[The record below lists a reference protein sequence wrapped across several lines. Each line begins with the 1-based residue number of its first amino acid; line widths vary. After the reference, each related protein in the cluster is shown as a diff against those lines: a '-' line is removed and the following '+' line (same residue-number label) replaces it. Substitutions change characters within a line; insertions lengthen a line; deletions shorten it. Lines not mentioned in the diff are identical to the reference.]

1 MLFQKPGVG
10 ISGRQAYS
18 MGQLQHQQGSRH
30 SPEVFMGHDL
40 RLRSIGLIRRLR
52 RFGQHLL
59 HLQVGLRIFL
69 HPVGAVQGFFL
80 SKSRERLSRL
90 ALLFMLSAYSALC

>member
-1 MLFQKPGVG
+1 
-10 ISGRQAYS
+10 
-18 MGQLQHQQGSRH
+18 
-30 SPEVFMGHDL
+30 MGHDL

-80 SKSRERLSRL
+80 SESRERLSRL
-90 ALLFMLSAYSALC
+90 ALLLCLVPTLPCVRKPMFLSTRNKASTK